1 MTISELVAILVMMEL
16 VFSKHAVEQ
25 MLNRSIRPHEV
36 ELLIAKP
43 DGKISQSR
51 DKQVLFKRFSKRKD
65 NLIATVV
72 VLQKENV
79 LEVITVMHNFEVR
92 K

>member
-1 MTISELVAILVMMEL
+1 MIMEL

-25 MLNRSIRPHEV
+25 MLIRHIIPEEV
-36 ELLIAKP
+36 EMLVEHP

-51 DKQVLFKRFSKRKD
+51 DKQVLYKRFSKRTD
-65 NLIATVV
+65 NLIAV
-72 VLQKENV
+72 VLVSQKTNV
-79 LEVITVMHNFEVR
+79 FEIINVIHNFEVR